1 MMSNQ
6 LGNGAAGQVEGCV
19 VGVEAGPDQPHFCG
33 GVEPRP
39 DRGRLVGV
47 QIQEIGVETGST
59 KGGISELWRRRG
71 DGIAP
76 RTVMRSHRAEVQCQ
90 HLDIGVAGLDAP
102 LLPILIPCVMGDP
115 VLIVGRNP
123 LIVF

>member
-39 DRGRLVGV
+39 DRGRWLACRSRRWVS
-47 QIQEIGVETGST
+47 ETGST

-76 RTVMRSHRAEVQCQ
+76 RTVMRSHRAEVQRQ

-102 LLPILIPCVMGDP
+102 LLQYSSHVSWVIHSS
-115 VLIVGRNP
+115 
-123 LIVF
+123 